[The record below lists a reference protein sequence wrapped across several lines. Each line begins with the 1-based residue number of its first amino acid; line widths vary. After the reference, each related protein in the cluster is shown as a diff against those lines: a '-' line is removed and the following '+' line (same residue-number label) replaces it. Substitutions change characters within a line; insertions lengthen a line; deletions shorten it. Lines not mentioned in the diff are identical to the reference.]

1 MRKIEDLEG
10 KRFGKL
16 VVVKFIGYKQTK
28 SSGNRS
34 IWECKCDCG
43 NIKNVLR
50 DNLVSGRTKS
60 CGCLKKENLNNWNNN
75 TKRKYKRKR
84 LQNTYDLTGEY
95 GIGYTR
101 NGKEFYFD
109 LEDYDK
115 IKDYYWC
122 INDGYVA
129 SVVDDKYVWMHR
141 LVLCIENDE
150 NKKVDHIKHN
160 KCDNRKSKL
169 RVVDVSKNNMNRKIR
184 SDNTSGIVG
193 VCWNKKYNKWMSY
206 ICAYGK
212 RKTLGY
218 FEDIN
223 EAIKARKEAEDEYFG
238 EYSYDNSMNFPRQ
251 RK

>member
-84 LQNTYDLTGEY
+84 
-95 GIGYTR
+95 
-101 NGKEFYFD
+101 
-109 LEDYDK
+109 
-115 IKDYYWC
+115 
-122 INDGYVA
+122 
-129 SVVDDKYVWMHR
+129 S
-141 LVLCIENDE
+141 
-150 NKKVDHIKHN
+150 
-160 KCDNRKSKL
+160 S
-169 RVVDVSKNNMNRKIR
+169 
-184 SDNTSGIVG
+184 
-193 VCWNKKYNKWMSY
+193 
-206 ICAYGK
+206 CA
-212 RKTLGY
+212 
-218 FEDIN
+218 
-223 EAIKARKEAEDEYFG
+223 
-238 EYSYDNSMNFPRQ
+238 
-251 RK
+251 